1 MVVFVFGGAGSGK
14 SLLLDILKKKY
25 KAFVI
30 EADKTAHE
38 LYEPEREGYNAVI
51 KLLGR
56 NILNKDGTL
65 NRKAMGEVLYKNTE
79 LINKINELIHPM
91 VWESISN
98 KIRAIKQRN
107 ENSLIIV
114 EAALIPED
122 KRELKNMFDSYWFVY
137 ADKKIRRKRLK
148 ESRNYS
154 DERISDIME
163 KQPLTK
169 DYIKFCD
176 VLIENNS
183 DCEELEKKLEGLLF
197 RLD

>member
-1 MVVFVFGGAGSGK
+1 MLFRS
-14 SLLLDILKKKY
+14 
-25 KAFVI
+25 
-30 EADKTAHE
+30 
-38 LYEPEREGYNAVI
+38 
-51 KLLGR
+51 
-56 NILNKDGTL
+56 
-65 NRKAMGEVLYKNTE
+65 
-79 LINKINELIHPM
+79 
-91 VWESISN
+91 
-98 KIRAIKQRN
+98 N
-107 ENSLIIV
+107 ENSLIVV